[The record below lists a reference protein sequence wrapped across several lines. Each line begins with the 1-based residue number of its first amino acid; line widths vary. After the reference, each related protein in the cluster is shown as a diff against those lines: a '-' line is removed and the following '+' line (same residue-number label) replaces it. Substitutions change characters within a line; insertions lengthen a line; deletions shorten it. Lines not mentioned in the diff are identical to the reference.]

1 MFIIIPV
8 WIWIY
13 LHLKEIFYWNIQII
27 YNYTKKMKWET
38 RNVHVGTHYFT
49 PGVWLWLGMVLLDNN
64 YWYQTTSK
72 NVDESN
78 KGASVSLSMALV
90 PLLLEELASSL
101 ITTGADEWVKLSHT
115 SEYVLLFFV
124 DTVII
129 TNEVWIE

>member
-1 MFIIIPV
+1 MGNQERSCR
-8 WIWIY
+8 Y
-13 LHLKEIFYWNIQII
+13 SLLHSWSLIVTF
-27 YNYTKKMKWET
+27 
-38 RNVHVGTHYFT
+38 
-49 PGVWLWLGMVLLDNN
+49 LGMVLLDNN